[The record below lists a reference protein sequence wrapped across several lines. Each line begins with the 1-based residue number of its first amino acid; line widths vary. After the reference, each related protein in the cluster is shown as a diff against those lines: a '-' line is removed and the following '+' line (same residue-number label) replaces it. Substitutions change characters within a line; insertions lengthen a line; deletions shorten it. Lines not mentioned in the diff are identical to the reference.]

1 VPVTLKDGRLGQFD
15 VLVDGRVVASR
26 KGGLLAKLV
35 RRPFPDDDDIL
46 DAVRAALPPRGPDAA

>member
-1 VPVTLKDGRLGQFD
+1 MPVTLKDGRLGQFD

-46 DAVRAALPPRGPDAA
+46 DAVRSALPPRGPDAA

>member
-1 VPVTLKDGRLGQFD
+1 MPVTLKDGRLGQFD

>member
-1 VPVTLKDGRLGQFD
+1 MPVTLKDGRLGQFD

-35 RRPFPDDDDIL
+35 RRPFPDDDEIL

>member
-1 VPVTLKDGRLGQFD
+1 VPVTLKPGHFGQFD

-35 RRPFPDDDDIL
+35 RRPWPDDETIV
-46 DAVRAALPPRGPDAA
+46 DAVREALR

>member
-35 RRPFPDDDDIL
+35 RRPFPDDDEIL

>member
-46 DAVRAALPPRGPDAA
+46 DAVRSALPPRGPDAA

>member
-1 VPVTLKDGRLGQFD
+1 MPVTLKSGHLGQFD

-35 RRPFPDDDDIL
+35 RRPWPDDEDIIG
-46 DAVRAALPPRGPDAA
+46 AVRAALPEPGPGTT